1 VRAAFSSLHAPQY
14 PHSLP
19 VPTPSRWIVL
29 FVIGICTGVVGFY
42 IDAIADLITVSKYG
56 YIKDFTSQPFTPE
69 NFTKVACFFIFLN
82 AGLV

>member
-1 VRAAFSSLHAPQY
+1 MRIAFISLHALHS
-14 PHSLP
+14 PHPLSP
-19 VPTPSRWIVL
+19 PTPCRWLIL
-29 FVIGICTGVVGFY
+29 FVIGISTGVVGFY
-42 IDAIADLITVSKYG
+42 IDAVADLITVSKYG